1 MKLSRTAL
9 ALALSSSL
17 LLASCSGS
25 DEPEEGTDTSS
36 AASEDTGSDDTGAT
50 SGDDA
55 ASTDDAGEQSG
66 DAGATSDAAQA
77 TSGDGAGSTAD
88 ASAATATP
96 AEDAAEGTDGATE
109 DEDSTDDGV
118 VTAPPAGAGVISV
131 EEGQEIVDQLMRQA
145 ADSQNA
151 DAEEAAELNEATFV
165 GSELRAAVA
174 ATSLRDVGV
183 QPVIDYHPTGANI
196 LAVSR
201 EDGEFPAYM
210 VVQTVPE
217 SGLPELHLMVQ
228 EEDGAEWRIGWSAP
242 MLAGTEVGTFDPR
255 SEGSTVIREGRADL
269 SNYPSYVVDLLFQI
283 LDYPFA
289 EERPDFRTND
299 YGPQVR
305 KAAEAQ
311 AASISEQATLTQEH
325 SLRSG
330 TLRTIELAD
339 GSAIMFPVLE
349 RKSTFDVKDGMILEP
364 PTAFVH
370 FAEDDTITDSAEM
383 TTLVFLA
390 VHIRADGGD
399 PEVIAAREQVV
410 AASGS

>member
-1 MKLSRTAL
+1 MKLPRTAL

-17 LLASCSGS
+17 LLAACSGS
-25 DEPEEGTDTSS
+25 DEPEESTDTSS
-36 AASEDTGSDDTGAT
+36 TAADASPDAADTTGDAGESTGDAGESTGDAGESTGDAAGSTGDAAESTGDASESTG
-50 SGDDA
+50 DA
-55 ASTDDAGEQSG
+55 AGSTGDAGDSTAAPGEDSETDDA
-66 DAGATSDAAQA
+66 
-77 TSGDGAGSTAD
+77 
-88 ASAATATP
+88 
-96 AEDAAEGTDGATE
+96 
-109 DEDSTDDGV
+109 V
-118 VTAPPAGAGVISV
+118 ITAPAAGAGVLSV
-131 EEGQEIVDQLMRQA
+131 EEGEEIASQLMREA

-151 DAEEAAELNEATFV
+151 DAEEAAELNESAFS

-174 ATSLRDVGV
+174 ATSLRDIGIT
-183 QPVIDYHPTGANI
+183 PVIDYHPTSPNV
-196 LAVSR
+196 LAISR

-210 VVQTVPE
+210 VVQSVPE

-228 EEDGAEWRIGWSAP
+228 EEDGGDWKIGWSAP
-242 MLAGTEVGTFDPR
+242 MLAGTEIGTFDPR
-255 SEGSTVIREGRADL
+255 SEGSTVIRDGKAGL
-269 SNYPSYVVDLLFQI
+269 TNYPSYVVDMLFQI

-289 EERPDFRTND
+289 DERPDFRTNN

-305 KAAEAQ
+305 AAAEEQ
-311 AASISEQATLTQEH
+311 AASVAEQATLTQDH

-349 RKSTFDVKDGMILEP
+349 RKSTFDVLDGMILEP
-364 PTAFVH
+364 SSAFAH

-390 VHIRADGGD
+390 VHVRADGGD

-410 AASGS
+410 GANGS